1 MPGKAPNAS
10 GSDRQTASCNGLA
23 SSEESAASRPTG
35 APASSDSEAADR
47 GSSALSEVCF
57 EIHLAN
63 HYPESASSLND
74 LAPDT
79 FGSDT
84 VHATPANTTRAETP
98 QFPDSLVFKLPDN
111 ALVQIL
117 TFGFEYVSDFPL
129 AIVDALSESYG
140 DQYISRYDVSKA
152 KILIYNGN
160 GAPVSLGLSVSDFW
174 SKVCHFDASDL
185 RIEFVASS
193 GDSQILSLGPAVSA
207 DNTLERASIHKD
219 FIDNSAAVAATVD
232 VADQTDNLSKDSDS
246 EAVNVPAFVK
256 ASFAFPK
263 KFTTLE
269 EAAMKMS
276 TEGVRLS
283 FMNLFVE
290 TLGPENL
297 KGKTTA
303 DICSEYVIQWTK
315 PFGCSLVEV
324 LDSPPTRH
332 HIGEASWFI
341 SHSWSYEFLTVVEAL
356 NHFFRNLEQDPIIW
370 FDMFSNSQH
379 ATGNRPFEWW
389 QTTFMEAI
397 SKMRNVV
404 MVCLPWNNPVTLTRA
419 WCTFELFATKKTD
432 SVFHVALTPAKEHR
446 LFEDL
451 ESTGLSSWMTSW
463 TTISTS
469 RSQCFK
475 PEDREMI
482 FRIICEVLGENGAL
496 PILDN
501 MVKTELNN
509 WLVGVVDEIARNA
522 ETQKQSDK
530 YLPANQGRSSSFSRL
545 KSDTGEFSSATLYT
559 VHILANLY
567 VLVDESVDNNI
578 PNNQDLP
585 RFLQLYLEWCPKLE
599 DAAKRSQLVQKY
611 YVMFLDQAINFCC
624 SRSAYEK
631 AYEVIKTVSNY
642 ISKMP
647 ESKMQEEYRAMLQGR
662 LAFLYLSTGRSKL
675 AIETFEEQYN
685 NLRQKGEN
693 YNPQR
698 QCSLLMRI
706 GSAYRAMGNFE
717 KALEILQDCYFKVLA
732 TLGDSNPIF
741 VDVAGHYGYAL
752 ALSGKVAEG
761 VKLLE
766 TAYKVNKEIYGARNV
781 RTIGFAIGLPR
792 YYLEMGLPEKADEVC
807 TIVMECLGK
816 LSKNLQVTTKMVFA
830 RVFALK
836 GQLPKARELALEAHK
851 AVFAPAPDVNDFD
864 KPMFNDFNRATA
876 NTLLADLGITE

>member
-47 GSSALSEVCF
+47 GSSALK
-57 EIHLAN
+57 
-63 HYPESASSLND
+63 SASSLND

-84 VHATPANTTRAETP
+84 VRGLLIHSSYKTHRSSFILTATPANTTRAETP

-379 ATGNRPFEWW
+379 ATGNRPFQWW

-432 SVFHVALTPAKEHR
+432 SVFHVALTPAEEHR

-463 TTISTS
+463 TTI
-469 RSQCFK
+469 RPLEAK
-475 PEDREMI
+475 
-482 FRIICEVLGENGAL
+482 
-496 PILDN
+496 
-501 MVKTELNN
+501 LNN

-530 YLPANQGRSSSFSRL
+530 YLQIKADLLRFQGKPDMSISILEEILPRL